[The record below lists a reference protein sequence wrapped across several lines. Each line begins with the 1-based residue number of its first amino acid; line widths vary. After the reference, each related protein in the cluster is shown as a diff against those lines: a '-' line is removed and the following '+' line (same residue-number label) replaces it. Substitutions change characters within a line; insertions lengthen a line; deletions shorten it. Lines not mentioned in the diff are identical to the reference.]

1 MGVVAT
7 TMTQWRDW
15 LWSEL
20 FDDEAGDGRPVT
32 ILHVD
37 DDLFVRSA
45 ALGGVVL
52 EAQAARALF
61 LRMFPPRFRVQRW
74 LTGSEKPG
82 EALLPLLILC
92 CLAASEAADSDE
104 NDFRRRLRDL
114 MGWNQVV
121 THCDALPRLW
131 RRLASMTV
139 KRSETAPT
147 CPLEL
152 PDPRFRTQIGH
163 AIELTFPSRND
174 TRRLISELGPG
185 EFDLESPRAV
195 LDWLAPL
202 VTRGGFSGTF
212 EETFASFRSAW
223 LDAERALVDHRFW
236 SGWRLVTA
244 QLRAVTESG
253 GFEILVDE
261 WGVHQLVD
269 PESGASLDLEQA
281 LADHVLSP
289 SLTGIATRGH
299 MIPLVE
305 RDWGRL
311 RWAGERAGTRPQAA
325 LVRERAFR
333 SRLGTRARATVTGAA
348 GWVLIHDLEGLS
360 GRGEGV
366 DRDRLLDLSPSQ
378 YWRVDGGI
386 LARPALPFVV
396 EVTGLVESLRLEGD
410 LAGRLDVA
418 SAGDGRWLLTPREP
432 LEGDLD
438 IVVEPRRTGPPLRRR
453 LRLRRAVLVPTFRGP
468 PERLF
473 DADPPPTPAWPRD
486 AEREGIATSAE
497 PSGEAATQAL
507 LDLTEALA
515 VKTGAMPLTD
525 LFAISRQVVGGADAS
540 PWDVIRALSDAGMLC
555 WLEARGI
562 RGRSVL
568 PMGPRGAIARVG
580 AASRLTL
587 EGVLS
592 ETFLARLDAASARLD
607 LRRETRPGVSRWSP
621 LTECVW
627 AAEESALFELAE
639 MLELEVGYLRASP
652 DPLSRWRVREP
663 LGRAREDGERRSVPL
678 AGRHAPLRHVA
689 FDRIDIASM
698 WEVEGRDGLR
708 HWRDR
713 EDAILDAYAEVDERV
728 FTIAEGRLRATDARL
743 PMQFARWIRL
753 FTGTASGPVEGG
765 YGYACNA
772 AVERAVHVMRPAILA
787 SASGE
792 RPNGPA
798 PRSRRWRTMATIHN
812 GEREILPSWRVA
824 REGI

>member
-1 MGVVAT
+1 VGVVTT
-7 TMTQWRDW
+7 TMAQWRDW

-20 FDDEAGDGRPVT
+20 FDDKAGDGRPVT

-37 DDLFVRSA
+37 DDLFARSTA
-45 ALGGVVL
+45 RGGLML
-52 EAQAARALF
+52 EAKAARALF
-61 LRMFPPRFRVQRW
+61 LHVFPPRFRVQRW
-74 LTGSEKPG
+74 LTGSETP
-82 EALLPLLILC
+82 EDALLPLLILC

-114 MGWNQVV
+114 MGWNRVI
-121 THCDALPRLW
+121 THCDALPKLW
-131 RRLASMTV
+131 RRLARMTV

-147 CPLEL
+147 RPLKL

-174 TRRLISELGPG
+174 TRRLLLELGSG
-185 EFDLESPRAV
+185 GFDLESPRAV
-195 LDWLAPL
+195 LDWLVPL
-202 VTRGGFSGTF
+202 VDRGGFSGTF
-212 EETFASFRSAW
+212 EETFASFRTAW
-223 LDAERALVDHRFW
+223 LDAERALADHRFW

-244 QLRAVTESG
+244 QLRAATESG

-261 WGVHQLVD
+261 WGAHRLVE
-269 PESGASLDLEQA
+269 PESGVPLDLEQA
-281 LADHVLSP
+281 LADRVLSS
-289 SLTGIATRGH
+289 SLVVAATRAH
-299 MIPLVE
+299 MIPLIE

-333 SRLGTRARATVTGAA
+333 SRLGTRTGATVVGAA
-348 GWVLIHDLEGLS
+348 GWVLIHDLDGLS

-410 LAGRLDVA
+410 LASRLDVTG
-418 SAGDGRWLLTPREP
+418 AGDGRWLLTPREP
-432 LEGDLD
+432 LEGDVD

-473 DADPPPTPAWPRD
+473 DADPPPAPAWPCD
-486 AEREGIATSAE
+486 AEHGGMATSAE
-497 PSGEAATQAL
+497 PGGETPTQAL

-515 VKTGAMPLTD
+515 VKTGTMPLTD
-525 LFAISRQVVGGADAS
+525 LFEISRQVVGGADTS
-540 PWDVIRALSDAGMLC
+540 PWDVIRALGDAGMLC
-555 WLEARGI
+555 WLEARGV
-562 RGRSVL
+562 RGRSAL

-580 AASRLTL
+580 ADSRLTL

-592 ETFLARLDAASARLD
+592 ETFIARLDAASARLD
-607 LRRETRPGVSRWSP
+607 LRRETRPGVNGWSP
-621 LTECVW
+621 ATECVW
-627 AAEESALFELAE
+627 ASEAPALLELAE
-639 MLELEVGYLRASP
+639 MVELEVGYLRASP

-663 LGRAREDGERRSVPL
+663 LGRAREDGERRSVPI

-713 EDAILDAYAEVDERV
+713 EDAILDAYAEVDERA
-728 FTIAEGRLRATDARL
+728 FTIAEGLLRATDARL

-753 FTGTASGPVEGG
+753 FTGTASGPMKDG

-798 PRSRRWRTMATIHN
+798 PRSRRWRTMATMNN
-812 GEREILPSWRVA
+812 GEREIRPSWRVA